1 MNKGRQEAIERGEEW
16 SEEPVTDEGSR
27 DRNGWI
33 TFLNLLGWVSLVFGI
48 SGAIFIWVNYS
59 NKSVLVSTYYD
70 VTKDVIDPAF
80 VAFGFAVMFQGLCVF
95 ALFLTLSKILI
106 KLK

>member
-1 MNKGRQEAIERGEEW
+1 
-16 SEEPVTDEGSR
+16 
-27 DRNGWI
+27 
-33 TFLNLLGWVSLVFGI
+33 
-48 SGAIFIWVNYS
+48 
-59 NKSVLVSTYYD
+59 